1 MKNKKVIGMVIS
13 ILIIALM
20 ITITIKTKIETKDDT
35 VALEEYPS
43 GLIEDQVNNDF
54 DPIEL
59 GLEKNEVAP
68 NFELSSLSGE
78 SVKLSDYR
86 GKKVFLNFWT
96 TWCPGCKYE
105 MPHMENYYRQYK
117 DLDNVEI
124 IAVNMTKDE
133 RRIEEVKEFVDSYE
147 LTFPVLL
154 DSENKVKGLYKVLA
168 YPTTYIINEE
178 GIIIDRLSGSVDEN
192 EIKELIDNMK

>member
-1 MKNKKVIGMVIS
+1 MKNKKVIGMIIS
-13 ILIIALM
+13 IVIIALM
-20 ITITIKTKIETKDDT
+20 ITITIKTKIETNDDT

-43 GLIEDQVNNDF
+43 GLIGDQVNDNF
-54 DPIEL
+54 DPIDF

-68 NFELSSLSGE
+68 DFELRSLSGE

-86 GKKVFLNFWT
+86 GKKVFLNFWA
-96 TWCPGCKYE
+96 TWCPGCKFE

-117 DLDNVEI
+117 DLDNIEV

-133 RRIEEVKEFVDSYE
+133 RRIEKVQEFVDSYE

-154 DSENKVKGLYKVLA
+154 DHENRIKSLYKVLA

-178 GIIIDRLSGSVDEN
+178 GIIIDRLSGSVEEN